1 MKLHNYYYFLA
12 LIFLFSCGG
21 GGCNNSSTIDDGISI
36 NPIIN
41 FFRVN
46 NTTISSGEYVT
57 LSWQSTNAISCT
69 AGGDWSG
76 TKNVTNTQSIQL
88 NEIKTF
94 NFTLVCSGEA
104 GQKSST
110 AYVSVIVTS
119 VQTNIY
125 SEDKDSYC
133 ATPENNNH
141 NTYWLE
147 EFDDQIFDDN
157 YFTYQQGNGFNASNG
172 QWIGGWGNNELQY
185 YTAAG
190 ENNSKF
196 YNSANNTTEN
206 LFIEDGSLIIQ
217 PIFDNETLFDD
228 PFCLDNSGCDYK
240 WEHTSARII
249 TSNKLTISPGSE
261 VTVCF
266 KHPDGTGFWPAIWM
280 LPEGFIEGEKNWPY
294 DGENDLV
301 EHMINH
307 QSYET
312 QSTIHFGSPGNA
324 DLIYKIHSVPTD
336 VDFFDKFHSVT
347 MKWELNKIQYFL
359 DTSETPY
366 FTIIKDQTTEFN
378 TNHWPFNEDFYLI
391 VNVAVG
397 GNNAGGDNPDLTNFC
412 TNKDCTNLVNKDDG
426 RLLIDYIEVKSID

>member
-1 MKLHNYYYFLA
+1 MKLEKIFTIL
-12 LIFLFSCGG
+12 LISSLFSCGG
-21 GGCNNSSTIDDGISI
+21 GGGSSSTTVDDNISI

-46 NTTISSGEYVT
+46 NANVTPGEFIT
-57 LSWQSTNAISCT
+57 LSWQSTNAISCS
-69 AGGDWSG
+69 ASGDWSG
-76 TKNVTNTQSIQL
+76 TKNVTGTESIQL
-88 NEIKTF
+88 NEVKTF
-94 NFTLVCSGEA
+94 NFSLICKGEA
-104 GQKSST
+104 GQNSST
-110 AYVSVIVTS
+110 SSVTVIVS
-119 VQTNIY
+119 PVQTNIY

-133 ATPENNNH
+133 ADPENNNR
-141 NTYWLE
+141 NSYWLE
-147 EFDDQIFDDN
+147 EFNDQIFNNN
-157 YFTYQQGNGFNASNG
+157 YFTYQQGNGFAASNG

-185 YTAAG
+185 YTASG
-190 ENNSKF
+190 ENNAKF
-196 YNSANNTTEN
+196 YNSTNNTTEN
-206 LFIEDGSLIIQ
+206 LFIEDGNLIIQ
-217 PIFDNETLFDD
+217 PIFDNQNLFND
-228 PFCLDNSGCDYK
+228 PYCIDNPGCDYK

-249 TSNKLTISPGSE
+249 TSNKVTISPGSE

-324 DLIYKIHSVPTD
+324 NLIYKIHSVPSN

-359 DTSETPY
+359 DTSTTPY

-378 TNHWPFNEDFYLI
+378 TNYWPFNEDFYLI
-391 VNVAVG
+391 INVAVG
-397 GNNAGGDNPDLTNFC
+397 GNAAGGNNPDLTNFC

-426 RLLIDYIEVKSID
+426 RLLID

>member
-1 MKLHNYYYFLA
+1 MKLEKIFTIL
-12 LIFLFSCGG
+12 LISSLFSCGG
-21 GGCNNSSTIDDGISI
+21 GGSSSTTVDDNISI

-46 NTTISSGEYVT
+46 NANVTPGEFIT
-57 LSWQSTNAISCT
+57 LSWQSTNAISCS
-69 AGGDWSG
+69 ASGDWSG
-76 TKNVTNTQSIQL
+76 TKNVTGTESIQL
-88 NEIKTF
+88 NEVKTF
-94 NFTLVCSGEA
+94 NFSLTCKGEA
-104 GQKSST
+104 GQNSST
-110 AYVSVIVTS
+110 SSVTVIVS
-119 VQTNIY
+119 PVQTNIY

-133 ATPENNNH
+133 ADPENNNR
-141 NTYWLE
+141 NSYWLE
-147 EFDDQIFDDN
+147 EFNDQIFNNN
-157 YFTYQQGNGFNASNG
+157 YFTYQQGNGFAASNG

-185 YTAAG
+185 YTASG
-190 ENNSKF
+190 ENNAKF
-196 YNSANNTTEN
+196 YNSTNNTTEN
-206 LFIEDGSLIIQ
+206 LFIEDGNLIIQ
-217 PIFDNETLFDD
+217 PIFDNQNLFND
-228 PFCLDNSGCDYK
+228 PYCIDNPGCDYK

-249 TSNKLTISPGSE
+249 TSNKVTISPGSE

-324 DLIYKIHSVPTD
+324 NLIYKIHSVPSN

-359 DTSETPY
+359 DTSTTPY

-378 TNHWPFNEDFYLI
+378 TNYWPFNEDFYLI
-391 VNVAVG
+391 INVAVG
-397 GNNAGGDNPDLTNFC
+397 GNAAGGNNPDLTNFC

>member
-1 MKLHNYYYFLA
+1 MKLEKIFTIL
-12 LIFLFSCGG
+12 LISSLFSCGG
-21 GGCNNSSTIDDGISI
+21 GGGSSSTTVDDNISI

-46 NTTISSGEYVT
+46 NANVTPGEFIT
-57 LSWQSTNAISCT
+57 LSWQSTNAISCS
-69 AGGDWSG
+69 ASGDWSG
-76 TKNVTNTQSIQL
+76 TKNVTGTESIQL
-88 NEIKTF
+88 NEVKTF
-94 NFTLVCSGEA
+94 NFSLICKGEA
-104 GQKSST
+104 GQNSST
-110 AYVSVIVTS
+110 SSVTVIVS
-119 VQTNIY
+119 PVQTNIY

-133 ATPENNNH
+133 ADPENNNR
-141 NTYWLE
+141 NSYWLE
-147 EFDDQIFDDN
+147 EFNDQIFNNN
-157 YFTYQQGNGFNASNG
+157 YFTYQQGNGFAASNG

-185 YTAAG
+185 YTASG
-190 ENNSKF
+190 ENNAKF
-196 YNSANNTTEN
+196 FNSTNNTTEN
-206 LFIEDGSLIIQ
+206 LFIEDGNLIIQ
-217 PIFDNETLFDD
+217 PIFDNQNLFND
-228 PFCLDNSGCDYK
+228 PYCIDNPGCDYK

-249 TSNKLTISPGSE
+249 TSNKVTISPGSE

-324 DLIYKIHSVPTD
+324 NLIYKIHSVPSN

-359 DTSETPY
+359 DTSTTPY

-378 TNHWPFNEDFYLI
+378 TNYWPFNEDFYLI
-391 VNVAVG
+391 INVAVG
-397 GNNAGGDNPDLTNFC
+397 GNAAGGNNPDLTNFC

>member
-1 MKLHNYYYFLA
+1 MKLEKIFTIL
-12 LIFLFSCGG
+12 LISSLFSCGG
-21 GGCNNSSTIDDGISI
+21 GGSSSTTVDDNISI

-46 NTTISSGEYVT
+46 NANVTPGEFIT
-57 LSWQSTNAISCT
+57 LSWQSTNAISCS
-69 AGGDWSG
+69 ASGDWSG
-76 TKNVTNTQSIQL
+76 TKNVTGTESIQL
-88 NEIKTF
+88 NEVKTF
-94 NFTLVCSGEA
+94 NFSLICKGEA
-104 GQKSST
+104 GQNSST
-110 AYVSVIVTS
+110 SSVTVIVS
-119 VQTNIY
+119 PVQTNIY

-133 ATPENNNH
+133 ADPENNNR
-141 NTYWLE
+141 NSYWLE
-147 EFDDQIFDDN
+147 EFNDQIFNNN
-157 YFTYQQGNGFNASNG
+157 YFTYQQGNGFAASNG

-185 YTAAG
+185 YTASG
-190 ENNSKF
+190 ENNAKF
-196 YNSANNTTEN
+196 YNSTNNTTEN
-206 LFIEDGSLIIQ
+206 LFIEDGNLIIQ
-217 PIFDNETLFDD
+217 PIFDNQNLFND
-228 PFCLDNSGCDYK
+228 PYCIDNPGCDYK

-249 TSNKLTISPGSE
+249 TSNKVTISPGSE

-324 DLIYKIHSVPTD
+324 NLIYKIHSVPSN

-359 DTSETPY
+359 DTSTTPY

-378 TNHWPFNEDFYLI
+378 TNYWPFNEDFYLI
-391 VNVAVG
+391 INVAVG
-397 GNNAGGDNPDLTNFC
+397 GNAAGGNNPDLTNFC

>member
-1 MKLHNYYYFLA
+1 MKLEKIFTIL
-12 LIFLFSCGG
+12 LISSLFSCGG
-21 GGCNNSSTIDDGISI
+21 GGGSSSTTVDDNISI

-46 NTTISSGEYVT
+46 NANVTPGEFIT
-57 LSWQSTNAISCT
+57 LSWQSTNAISCS
-69 AGGDWSG
+69 ASGDWSG
-76 TKNVTNTQSIQL
+76 TKNVTGTESIQL
-88 NEIKTF
+88 NEVKTF
-94 NFTLVCSGEA
+94 NFSLICKGEA
-104 GQKSST
+104 GQNSST
-110 AYVSVIVTS
+110 SSVTVIVS
-119 VQTNIY
+119 PVQTNIY

-133 ATPENNNH
+133 ADPENNNR
-141 NTYWLE
+141 NSYWLE
-147 EFDDQIFDDN
+147 EFNDQIFNNN
-157 YFTYQQGNGFNASNG
+157 YFTYQQGNGFAASNG

-185 YTAAG
+185 YTASG
-190 ENNSKF
+190 ENNAKF
-196 YNSANNTTEN
+196 YNSTNNTTEN
-206 LFIEDGSLIIQ
+206 LFIEDGNLIIQ
-217 PIFDNETLFDD
+217 PIFDNQNLFND
-228 PFCLDNSGCDYK
+228 PYCIDNPGCDYK

-249 TSNKLTISPGSE
+249 TSNKVTISPGSE

-324 DLIYKIHSVPTD
+324 NLIYKIHSVPSN

-359 DTSETPY
+359 DTSTTPY

-378 TNHWPFNEDFYLI
+378 TNYWPFNEDFYLI
-391 VNVAVG
+391 INVAVG
-397 GNNAGGDNPDLTNFC
+397 GNAAGGNNPDLTNFC